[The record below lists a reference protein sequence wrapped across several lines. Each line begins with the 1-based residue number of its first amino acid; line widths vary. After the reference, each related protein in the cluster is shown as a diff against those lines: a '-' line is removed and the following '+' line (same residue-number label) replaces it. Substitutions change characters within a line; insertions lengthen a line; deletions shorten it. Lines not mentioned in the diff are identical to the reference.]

1 MHGFLKIRAFI
12 CKIIPVNYF
21 LNIIKSLNFIAVL
34 SQVKSFLPQMKMAN
48 QELQNRPAEEIDIE
62 HVSDDQDRFIEMVH

>member
-1 MHGFLKIRAFI
+1 MQDTFLIL
-12 CKIIPVNYF
+12 
-21 LNIIKSLNFIAVL
+21 LNHWSFIAVL

-62 HVSDDQDRFIEMVH
+62 HVSDDQDRFIEMVN